1 MKFLREVLTS
11 VKRID
16 DEDVGDDV
24 SSSDLDDLLAQY
36 DGDVGSDTDDE
47 PMDQVDG
54 DDEFTP
60 PDDGDES
67 LDDAAP
73 GEGDDEF
80 TPPDDGDDSDVD
92 DLAGDIANDVSEDP
106 NRQGLI
112 RVVKGAHLVYK
123 RETED
128 GSFEE
133 LWMYNIVSLRDELK
147 LKKMI
152 LAGTD
157 IPPTKTQSDD
167 GSQTYEIW
175 SAGNAELILIRGLP
189 N

>member
-11 VKRID
+11 VERID
-16 DEDVGDDV
+16 DED
-24 SSSDLDDLLAQY
+24 SDASLELDELLAQH
-36 DGDVGSDTDDE
+36 DQLDDE
-47 PMDQVDG
+47 A
-54 DDEFTP
+54 DEGPETS
-60 PDDGDES
+60 D
-67 LDDAAP
+67 
-73 GEGDDEF
+73 EGDDEF
-80 TPPDDGDDSDVD
+80 TPPDDEADVD
-92 DLAGDIANDVSEDP
+92 GIATDIADGVSENP

-123 RETED
+123 RETENGTFD
-128 GSFEE
+128 E

-157 IPPTKTQSDD
+157 IPPAQTQSDD

>member
-11 VKRID
+11 VERID
-16 DEDVGDDV
+16 DED
-24 SSSDLDDLLAQY
+24 SDASLELDELLAQH
-36 DGDVGSDTDDE
+36 DQLDDE
-47 PMDQVDG
+47 A
-54 DDEFTP
+54 DEGPETS
-60 PDDGDES
+60 D
-67 LDDAAP
+67 
-73 GEGDDEF
+73 EGDDEF
-80 TPPDDGDDSDVD
+80 TPPDDEADEGPETSDEGDDEFTPPDDEADVD
-92 DLAGDIANDVSEDP
+92 GIATDIADGVSENP

-123 RETED
+123 REKENGTFD
-128 GSFEE
+128 E

-157 IPPTKTQSDD
+157 IPPAQTQSDD